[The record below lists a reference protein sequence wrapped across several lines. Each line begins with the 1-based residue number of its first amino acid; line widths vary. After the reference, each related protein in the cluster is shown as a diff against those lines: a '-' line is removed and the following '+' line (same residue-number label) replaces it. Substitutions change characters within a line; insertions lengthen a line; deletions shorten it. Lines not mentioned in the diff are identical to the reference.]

1 MLSDLLQ
8 TIQISV
14 KSLVSL
20 WCGGFAICGAVV
32 FWCGRP
38 AICGAVAIWC
48 SRCFFC
54 GAAIILHRTVVFC
67 GAATIL
73 YGFVVF
79 AWITFGGRTVCC
91 RFFRIFTRL
100 CCCVAF

>member
-1 MLSDLLQ
+1 MLSVLLQ

-20 WCGGFAICGAVV
+20 WCGGFAICGA
-32 FWCGRP
+32 
-38 AICGAVAIWC
+38 
-48 SRCFFC
+48 
-54 GAAIILHRTVVFC
+54 AIILHSTVVFC

-91 RFFRIFTRL
+91 RFFRVFTRL

>member
-32 FWCGRP
+32 FWR
-38 AICGAVAIWC
+38 
-48 SRCFFC
+48 
-54 GAAIILHRTVVFC
+54 

-79 AWITFGGRTVCC
+79 AWIIFGGRTVCC
-91 RFFRIFTRL
+91 RFLRVFTRL
-100 CCCVAF
+100 CCCGAF